1 MPRIRNNA
9 ILLLLLVAVA
19 GSYARSFACV
29 GNCPEGT
36 CGLASVTF
44 DIPRSVISPDT
55 LAILL
60 KSGDVCLI
68 ECRTAAQKSALKI
81 PGALVVCDDVV
92 IASMTGQL
100 PAKDRLIIIYKGVE
114 GGDIVEMIGELRKL
128 GYMSIL
134 EFQAGIP
141 GWLTYGYKVEGE
153 SVP

>member
-1 MPRIRNNA
+1 M
-9 ILLLLLVAVA
+9 AVA
-19 GSYARSFACV
+19 GFSAGSFACV

-44 DIPRSVISPDT
+44 DIPRSVISADT

-60 KSGDVCLI
+60 KSGNVSLI
-68 ECRTAAQKSALKI
+68 ECRTACQQSTLKI
-81 PGALVVCDDVV
+81 PGALVVSDDAV

-100 PAKDRLIIIYKGVE
+100 PEKDRLLIIYKGVE
-114 GGDIVEMIGELRKL
+114 GGNIEEMIAELRKL

>member
-1 MPRIRNNA
+1 M
-9 ILLLLLVAVA
+9 
-19 GSYARSFACV
+19 
-29 GNCPEGT
+29 
-36 CGLASVTF
+36 
-44 DIPRSVISPDT
+44 
-55 LAILL
+55 
-60 KSGDVCLI
+60 
-68 ECRTAAQKSALKI
+68 QKSALKI
-81 PGALVVCDDVV
+81 PGALVVRDDVV

-114 GGDIVEMIGELRKL
+114 GGDIDEMIGELRKL